1 VTADRVGWLLRRWAL
16 VVALT
21 TIVAA
26 AVAFAWVGRGQAL
39 FVSEGT
45 YVVGAHV
52 ANESELVR
60 ATATL
65 TASDEITAT
74 FANIA
79 GSELIADQARDRLS
93 AAEGRAIDSSLEV
106 ISAVVAD
113 SNILKIGARAGDPHV
128 AQAMAT
134 AVGEATQ
141 DFVREIDDLFVLTAL
156 DAPALPESSEGRP
169 VGWIVLGAAMVGLLA
184 STTVAVAVES
194 ELTLSSPRVR
204 LRNIVDERST
214 AFNRRYMTLRFDEE
228 ISRCQTVDAK
238 FSLIVMQIEMRH
250 RRLSD
255 EPLPATF
262 SDDELRLIVGGLRQT
277 LIEPEML
284 GYVGESRF
292 VAILP
297 NVELEQARS
306 VAKAWKTATATVFQ
320 RDSLV
325 HDVEFTVSACQYS
338 PQPLGDPEARLS
350 RGPQ

>member
-1 VTADRVGWLLRRWAL
+1 MTADRVGWLLRRWAL

-21 TIVAA
+21 AIVAA
-26 AVAFAWVGRGQAL
+26 VVAFAWASRGQAL
-39 FVSEGT
+39 YASEGT
-45 YVVGAHV
+45 YVVGALA

-74 FANIA
+74 FAEIA
-79 GSELIADQARDRLS
+79 GSELVADQARNDLS
-93 AAEGRAIDSSLEV
+93 AAGGPATDDSLE
-106 ISAVVAD
+106 ITSAVVPD
-113 SNILKIGARAGDPHV
+113 TNILKIGARADDPQV
-128 AQAMAT
+128 AQAMAA

-141 DFVREIDDLFVLTAL
+141 EFVREIDDLFVLTAL
-156 DAPALPESSEGRP
+156 DAPALPDASAGRP
-169 VGWIVLGAAMVGLLA
+169 VGWIVLGAAMLGLVA

-194 ELTLSSPRVR
+194 QHTLSSPRVR

-214 AFNRRYMTLRFDEE
+214 AFNRRYMVLRFDEE
-228 ISRCQTVDAK
+228 ISRCQTADAK

-262 SDDELRLIVGGLRQT
+262 SDEELRLIVGGLRQT

-306 VAKAWKTATATVFQ
+306 VVEAWKTVTATAFQ
-320 RDSLV
+320 RHSLV
-325 HDVEFTVSACQYS
+325 HDVEFTVRACEYS

-350 RGPQ
+350 GGRR